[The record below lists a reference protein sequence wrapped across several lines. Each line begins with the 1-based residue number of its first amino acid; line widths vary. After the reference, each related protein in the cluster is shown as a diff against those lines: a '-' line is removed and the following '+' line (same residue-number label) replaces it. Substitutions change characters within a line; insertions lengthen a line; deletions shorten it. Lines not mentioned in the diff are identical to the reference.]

1 MTDARTDRKPEAH
14 SEVQGDGQPSSAPS
28 LSVVACPN
36 GLPSLRLDTGSQI
49 VMMDVAPALAAQ
61 LGTSL
66 LAASALYTRETPP
79 LEPGE
84 LIVQAELPVTA
95 WKSGTFDASGMPA
108 LILGLLGGAELVL
121 RLTPV
126 DAAACGAALYTTTER
141 MKAEPGTPIS

>member
-1 MTDARTDRKPEAH
+1 MTDAGPDATSNAQNDGRTAT
-14 SEVQGDGQPSSAPS
+14 PS
-28 LSVVACPN
+28 LSVIAGPN

-49 VMMDVAPALAAQ
+49 VMMDVSPALAAQ

-66 LAASALYTRETPP
+66 LAASALYSREAQIPD
-79 LEPGE
+79 PGE

-126 DAAACGAALYTTTER
+126 DAAACGAALYSTTER